1 MKFTLYFNCIVS
13 CRQIC
18 HIFFDECLVQQR
30 NIVFVINDTA
40 ILIQHHPVC
49 DNILVDDL
57 CAGSELIGYMEI
69 LKSTDAVPLC
79 ECVFHA
85 LCVGEALITYRPAVS
100 GREIDQNIL
109 ELTVRSVRQLI
120 DNFFT
125 DPFYRIF
132 FQK

>member
-1 MKFTLYFNCIVS
+1 MFLIK
-13 CRQIC
+13 
-18 HIFFDECLVQQR
+18 
-30 NIVFVINDTA
+30 DTA
-40 ILIQHHPVC
+40 SIIQHHPVC